1 MLKLSYCNEEN
12 NYAIPREK
20 YILKTNSSSDLEIM
34 TYLGNGEFKRD
45 LFGYDVGLPN
55 YKIESDDSTERY
67 IVPLDAI
74 LETKSYKDL
83 MEKKTKSAKY
93 KKSHSFF
100 IKAIRK
106 EFNQL
111 DKIPAEFH
119 DEKDDV
125 ISDETE
131 LKTLL
136 ELQLEL
142 SKDNSRKEYIT
153 RMCNKLYS

>member
-1 MLKLSYCNEEN
+1 MLKLSFTNEEN
-12 NYAIPREK
+12 QFAIPREK

-45 LFGYDVGLPN
+45 LFGYNVGLPN
-55 YKIESDDSTERY
+55 YKIESDDTTERY

-74 LETKSYKDL
+74 IETKSYKDL
-83 MEKKTKSAKY
+83 MEKKGKSKY

-106 EFNQL
+106 EFNKL
-111 DKIPAEFH
+111 DKVFAEFI

-136 ELQLEL
+136 EHQLDL
-142 SKDNSRKEYIT
+142 SKDNSRNEYIT

>member
-1 MLKLSYCNEEN
+1 MLKLSYSHDEN
-12 NYAIPREK
+12 NFAIPREK

-45 LFGYDVGLPN
+45 LFGYNVQGLPN
-55 YKIESDDSTERY
+55 YKIESDDSIERY

-74 LETKSYKDL
+74 IEAKSYKDL
-83 MEKKTKSAKY
+83 MEKGKSKY
-93 KKSHSFF
+93 KKSYSFF
-100 IKAIRK
+100 IKVIRK
-106 EFNQL
+106 EFNKL
-111 DKIPAEFH
+111 DKVFAEFI

-136 ELQLEL
+136 EHQLDL
-142 SKDNSRKEYIT
+142 SKDNSRKEYIA

>member
-1 MLKLSYCNEEN
+1 MEN
-12 NYAIPREK
+12 
-20 YILKTNSSSDLEIM
+20 
-34 TYLGNGEFKRD
+34 KRD

-55 YKIESDDSTERY
+55 YKIESDDTTERY

-83 MEKKTKSAKY
+83 MEKGKSKY

-100 IKAIRK
+100 MKAIRK

-111 DKIPAEFH
+111 DKIPAEFR

-142 SKDNSRKEYIT
+142 SKDNSRKEYIA

>member
-1 MLKLSYCNEEN
+1 MLKLSFTNEEN
-12 NYAIPREK
+12 QFAIPREK

-55 YKIESDDSTERY
+55 YKIESDDTTERY

-74 LETKSYKDL
+74 IETKSYKDL
-83 MEKKTKSAKY
+83 MEKGKSKY

-100 IKAIRK
+100 IKKIRK
-106 EFNQL
+106 EFNKL
-111 DKIPAEFH
+111 DKVFAEFI

-125 ISDETE
+125 ISDKTE
-131 LKTLL
+131 LETLL
-136 ELQLEL
+136 KHQLEL
-142 SKDNSRKEYIT
+142 SKDNSRNEYIT